1 MEGIEYLSLLPPW
14 NGRGGFGLDNIIPVL
29 NALGNPQDQVPTVH
43 VAGTN
48 GKGSVSCAT
57 ASILSAAGHRVGMT
71 ISPHLSRLNE
81 RIVIDGA
88 EIADADLNGSLLK
101 VKKAVEEIGSSL
113 TFHEA
118 ITAASFVAFV
128 DLGCTYAVVEVGL
141 GGTYDA
147 TNVISRPKA
156 CAVVSL
162 SYDHTD
168 ILGSSM
174 LEITAAKAGIIK
186 TGASVV
192 VGALP
197 KESLGFISR
206 HCNDLGCEL
215 SCFGI
220 NFNIEATGEGL
231 NYRDDLSQFPICLA
245 LRGDHQLNNMGIA
258 IRIARLLGATE
269 QDCQKGVADCRWPG
283 RAERLS
289 FTPDH
294 DVVFDC
300 AHNVAGIKTLVDV
313 SKELTSSKRIIVFG
327 ALETKD
333 WQEMVD
339 ILIPIGSRWI
349 ILRPDSSRAVDNLKI
364 CEYLKSEGQ
373 EVENLE
379 SEYEEVATRIV
390 SCAGEWLVS
399 GSIYMV
405 GKLRSLVV
413 TEPERFWPAKNEAS
427 RDENVVS

>member
-1 MEGIEYLSLLPPW
+1 MEGIEYLKLLPPW
-14 NGRGGFGLDNIIPVL
+14 NGRGGFGLDNIRPLLSVL
-29 NALGNPQDQVPTVH
+29 GDPQDQVPIVH

-81 RIVIDGA
+81 RIVIDGV
-88 EIADADLNGSLLK
+88 EIEDADLNRALLK
-101 VKKAVEEIGSSL
+101 VKRGVEESGRSL

-118 ITAASFVAFV
+118 ITAASFVAFA
-128 DLGCTYAVVEVGL
+128 DLGCSYAVIEVGL

-147 TNVISRPKA
+147 TNVISRPMA

-174 LEITAAKAGIIK
+174 LEITTAKAGIIK
-186 TGASVV
+186 AAAPVV
-192 VGALP
+192 VGELP
-197 KESLGFISR
+197 KESLDLISR
-206 HCNDLGCEL
+206 RCNDLGAEL
-215 SCFGI
+215 SCFGVS
-220 NFNIEATGEGL
+220 FNVEVGERGL
-231 NYRDDLSQFPICLA
+231 IYSDDLSQFPISLA

-258 IRIARLLGATE
+258 IRIARLLGASE
-269 QDCQKGVADCRWPG
+269 QACQRGVAECKWPG
-283 RAERLS
+283 RAERLL

-300 AHNVAGIKTLVDV
+300 AHNVAGIKTLVEV
-313 SKELTSSKRIIVFG
+313 SKGITSSKRTIVFG

-333 WQEMVD
+333 WKEMVD
-339 ILIPIGSRWI
+339 LLIPIGCKWI
-349 ILRPDSSRAVDNLKI
+349 ILRPDSGRAVDNSRI
-364 CEYLKSEGQ
+364 CEYLRSQDQ
-373 EVENLE
+373 EVEDMDGD
-379 SEYEEVATRIV
+379 YETVASRIT
-390 SCAGEWLVS
+390 SCTGAWLVS

-405 GKLRSLVV
+405 GKLRALMVP
-413 TEPERFWPAKNEAS
+413 EPERLWPARTKAS
-427 RDENVVS
+427 